1 MFLCVVRVLCR
12 ACVLLPLGSRLG
24 GRVGGYR
31 EDDEAMTA
39 AHMGS
44 PMIAQLGRGRRHA
57 ARAPLLPFLALLL
70 AGLAGAA
77 AVALPS
83 PLALRG
89 AVAASPAAAE
99 QGLGRGSEDFG
110 HAEWLGRC
118 QKVSQTRH
126 EESYGRISRERRC
139 GRISRE
145 RRFRD
150 SMRLSSISDVCVV
163 RVCVVLL
170 GLLPLRFCWR
180 PGGLWR
186 PTRCCMRRTVG
197 EARG

>member
-1 MFLCVVRVLCR
+1 
-12 ACVLLPLGSRLG
+12 
-24 GRVGGYR
+24 
-31 EDDEAMTA
+31 MTA

-44 PMIAQLGRGRRHA
+44 PMIAQLGRGRRRA

-110 HAEWLGRC
+110 RAEWLGQC

-126 EESYGRISRERRC
+126 EESYGRIK
-139 GRISRE
+139 RE

-150 SMRLSSISDVCVV
+150 RMRLSSMSDVCVV
-163 RVCVVLL
+163 WCVCAWCCSDCYPWASAGVLVV
-170 GLLPLRFCWR
+170 C
-180 PGGLWR
+180 WR
-186 PTRCCMRRTVG
+186 PTRCCMRRTVR
-197 EARG
+197 EARGRPWLPGRARRCWPHCHQRPPARTPTKRTRAAAEAAGEASL